1 MKNILIAILSTL
13 LSVASVQAGGK
24 VGLVL
29 SGGGAR
35 GIAHIGVIKALEDN
49 DIPIDYVAGTSM
61 GSIVGSLYAC
71 GWTPDSMINMMRS
84 PAFLDWSSG
93 VISPG
98 KLNLVSLPDNTPDW
112 VSGSF
117 GGGKKS
123 KDDAVVFPASI
134 INPTPMNIEFLQLY
148 EQYTKAC
155 KGKFDNLF
163 VPFRCVF
170 SDVYGKHKVVCRSG
184 SLGQSVRGS
193 MSFPLVYQSIEVD
206 GVLAYD
212 GGIYDNFPVG
222 VMHDDFHPA
231 FIIGVSVSTPDKKVS
246 AGDNMYTELENLIIQ
261 NNDYSLNPEWGI
273 KIQVPVSQ
281 FGTLSFDK
289 ASEIYHIGYET
300 GLQYVDSI
308 KKRMS
313 FRRTP
318 DEVNHR
324 RNVYAANLPA
334 VSFDSISTP
343 GIDGDG
349 RRYLLSVFRGRGD
362 EKTELTLSDVYRSY
376 YEAISQGDV
385 DEILPE
391 ADGNTLVLKSKLK
404 NPWRYSA
411 GGWLSTGVGS
421 YIYGSMGF
429 HSLRRNSIDSYLSV
443 WLGQSY
449 FAAYI
454 KGKIRLGAYNPSYIA
469 VDGMFA
475 RKKYYD
481 GLPFFFSSDNIT
493 SFVSHSAFGRVSY
506 QIGCGQSGYSGISL
520 SYGTEYGV
528 RNAKL
533 SLEYVYD
540 TLNERTFPSSGR
552 NVRLGISG
560 MRLSSHRE
568 ETQHQSLGR
577 LKAEALW
584 NNYYPLGRYFT
595 LGMLAEGGISAGRR
609 FSDARTDYM
618 TSTAFGPIETLDDC
632 YLSQLRGDDYVAVGA
647 IPIWSPMSRIQV
659 RGEAYAYSK
668 FRDLSS
674 WRVPFRKTEFVGRVS
689 VVGTLPFAS
698 LSLSAS
704 YCTPLSGWNFSVAL
718 GWFVPAP
725 KQ

>member
-1 MKNILIAILSTL
+1 MKNILTAILIF
-13 LSVASVQAGGK
+13 LSLTTFAQGK

-35 GIAHIGVIKALEDN
+35 GIAHVGVIKALEDN

-71 GWTPDSMINMMRS
+71 GWTPDSMINMMSS
-84 PAFLDWSSG
+84 PNFLDWSSG
-93 VISPG
+93 VITPG
-98 KLNLVSLPDNTPDW
+98 KLNLVSLPDKAPDW

-117 GGGKKS
+117 GGGK
-123 KDDAVVFPASI
+123 DLEDEAAVFPTSI
-134 INPTPMNIEFLQLY
+134 INPTPMNIEFLKLY

-155 KGKFDNLF
+155 GGNFNNLF

-170 SDVYGKHKVVCRSG
+170 SDVYNKHKVICRNG

-222 VMHDDFHPA
+222 VMHDEFHPE
-231 FIIGVSVSTPDKKVS
+231 FIIGVSVSSPDKKAT
-246 AGDNMYTELENLIIQ
+246 AGDNMYAELENLIIQ

-289 ASEIYHIGYET
+289 ASEIYDIGYKT
-300 GLQYVDSI
+300 GLQFVDSI
-308 KKRMS
+308 KKRMPY
-313 FRRTP
+313 RRTP
-318 DEVNHR
+318 DVVGR
-324 RNVYAANLPA
+324 RRSEYAAKLPT

-343 GIDGDG
+343 GINDDG
-349 RRYLLSVFRGRGD
+349 RRYLLSVFRGKD
-362 EKTELTLSDVYRSY
+362 KEKSALTLAEVYRSY

-391 ADGNTLVLKSKLK
+391 ADGKTLILKAKLKS
-404 NPWRYSA
+404 PWRYSA
-411 GGWLSTGVGS
+411 GGWLTTGVGS

-429 HSLRRNSIDSYLSV
+429 HSLRRNSLDSYLSV

-449 FAAYI
+449 FATYL
-454 KGKIRLGAYNPSYIA
+454 KGKIRLGAYNPSYIS
-469 VDGMFA
+469 VDAMFS

-481 GLPFFFSSDNIT
+481 GLPFFFSNDHIT
-493 SFVSHSAFGRVSY
+493 SFINHSAFGRVSY
-506 QIGCGQSGYSGISL
+506 QIGYGRSDYSEAAL
-520 SYGTEYGV
+520 SYGTDYGV

-533 SLEYVYD
+533 ALDYVYD

-552 NVRLGISG
+552 RTFVRVGA
-560 MRLSSHRE
+560 MHLSSHRTGE
-568 ETQHQSLGR
+568 SHQSVNR
-577 LKAEALW
+577 LKLDALW
-584 NNYYPLGRYFT
+584 NNYYAVGNYFT
-595 LGMLAEGGISAGRR
+595 IGTFVQGGVSVGTR
-609 FSDARTDYM
+609 FSNSMTDYM
-618 TSTAFGPIETLDDC
+618 TSTSFEPIETLDNC
-632 YLSQLRGDDYVAVGA
+632 FLHQLRSDNFVALGA

-659 RGEAYAYSK
+659 RGEAYAYTK
-668 FRDLSS
+668 FRELSA
-674 WRVPFRKTEFVGRVS
+674 WRLPFRKTEFIGRLS
-689 VVGTLPFAS
+689 VVGTLPFAT
-698 LSLSAS
+698 LSISAS

-718 GWFVPAP
+718 GWYVPAP

>member
-1 MKNILIAILSTL
+1 MKNILIAILTTL
-13 LSVASVQAGGK
+13 LSAFTVKAEGK

-84 PAFLDWSSG
+84 QDFLNWSSG

-98 KLNLVSLPDNTPDW
+98 KLNLVSLPDKTPDW

-117 GGGKKS
+117 GGNKKS
-123 KDDAVVFPASI
+123 VDKAAVFPASI
-134 INPTPMNIEFLQLY
+134 INPTPMNIEFLKLY

-155 KGKFDNLF
+155 KGNFDNLF

-222 VMHDDFHPA
+222 VMHDDFHPE
-231 FIIGVSVSTPDKKVS
+231 FIIGVSVSTPDKKAS

-281 FGTLSFDK
+281 FATLSFDK
-289 ASEIYHIGYET
+289 ASEIYRIGYET
-300 GLQYVDSI
+300 GFQYVDSI
-308 KKRMS
+308 KKRIPY
-313 FRRTP
+313 RRTA
-318 DEVNHR
+318 DEVDKR
-324 RNVYAANLPA
+324 RSVYAANLPV

-343 GIDGDG
+343 GIDEDG
-349 RRYLLSVFRGRGD
+349 RRYLLSVFRGKD
-362 EKTELTLSDVYRSY
+362 KEDTSLTLPEVYRSY

-421 YIYGSMGF
+421 YIYGSIGF
-429 HSLRRNSIDSYLSV
+429 HSLRRNSLDSYLSV

-449 FAAYI
+449 FAAYL
-454 KGKIRLGAYNPSYIA
+454 KGKIRLGAYNPSYVS
-469 VDGMFA
+469 VDALFS

-481 GLPFFFSSDNIT
+481 GLPFFFSNDNIT

-506 QIGCGQSGYSGISL
+506 QIGYGRSDYSGVSL

-528 RNAKL
+528 KNAKL
-533 SLEYVYD
+533 AMEYVYD

-552 NVRLGISG
+552 KI
-560 MRLSSHRE
+560 M
-568 ETQHQSLGR
+568 
-577 LKAEALW
+577 
-584 NNYYPLGRYFT
+584 
-595 LGMLAEGGISAGRR
+595 
-609 FSDARTDYM
+609 
-618 TSTAFGPIETLDDC
+618 
-632 YLSQLRGDDYVAVGA
+632 
-647 IPIWSPMSRIQV
+647 
-659 RGEAYAYSK
+659 
-668 FRDLSS
+668 
-674 WRVPFRKTEFVGRVS
+674 
-689 VVGTLPFAS
+689 
-698 LSLSAS
+698 
-704 YCTPLSGWNFSVAL
+704 
-718 GWFVPAP
+718 
-725 KQ
+725 

>member
-1 MKNILIAILSTL
+1 MKNTL
-13 LSVASVQAGGK
+13 LAIIVILFSRVMALADGK

-29 SGGGAR
+29 SGGGAK
-35 GIAHIGVIKALEDN
+35 GIAHVGVIKALEDN

-71 GWTPDSMINMMRS
+71 GWPTDSMINMMS
-84 PAFLDWSSG
+84 SQDFLNWSSG

-98 KLNLVSLPDNTPDW
+98 KLNLVSLPDKTPDW
-112 VSGSF
+112 ISGSF
-117 GGGKKS
+117 GGSSRQEDK
-123 KDDAVVFPASI
+123 AAVFPASI
-134 INPTPMNIEFLQLY
+134 INPTPMNIEFLKLY

-155 KGKFDNLF
+155 GGNFDNLF

-222 VMHDDFHPA
+222 VMHDDFHPE
-231 FIIGVSVSTPDKKVS
+231 FIIGVSVSSPDKKASV
-246 AGDNMYTELENLIIQ
+246 GDNMYTELENLIIQ
-261 NNDYSLNPEWGI
+261 NNDYSLNPDWGV

-289 ASEIYHIGYET
+289 ASEIYQIGYDT
-300 GLQYVDSI
+300 GLQFVDSI
-308 KKRMS
+308 KKRMPY
-313 FRRTP
+313 RRSR
-318 DEVNHR
+318 DEVNR
-324 RNVYAANLPA
+324 RRSDYAASLPI

-343 GIDGDG
+343 GIDEDG
-349 RRYLLSVFRGRGD
+349 RRYLLSVFRGRNKATD
-362 EKTELTLSDVYRSY
+362 NLSLPEVYRAY

-391 ADGNTLVLKSKLK
+391 ADGSTLVLKSKLK
-404 NPWRYSA
+404 SPWRYSA

-421 YIYGSMGF
+421 NIFGSIGF
-429 HSLRRNSIDSYLSV
+429 HSLRRNSLDSYLSV

-454 KGKIRLGAYNPSYIA
+454 KGKIRLGAYNPSYIS
-469 VDGMFA
+469 VDAMFS

-481 GLPFFFSSDNIT
+481 GLPFFFSNDDIT
-493 SFVSHSAFGRVSY
+493 SFVSHSAFGRLSY
-506 QIGCGQSGYSGISL
+506 QIGYRRSEYSGVSV
-520 SYGTEYGV
+520 SYGSEYGV
-528 RNAKL
+528 RNAKIA
-533 SLEYVYD
+533 LEYVYD

-552 NVRLGISG
+552 KVYVGLGA

-568 ETQHQSLGR
+568 AEASQTVGR
-577 LKAEALW
+577 LKLEALW
-584 NNYYPLGRYFT
+584 NNYYSVGRYFT
-595 LGMLAEGGISAGRR
+595 LGVLAKGGVSVGHR
-609 FSDARTDYM
+609 FSNPMTDYM
-618 TSTAFGPIETLDDC
+618 TSAAFDPIETLDNC
-632 YLSQLRGDDYVAVGA
+632 YLPRLRGDDYIGLGA

-668 FRDLSS
+668 FRDLSA
-674 WRVPFRKTEFVGRVS
+674 WRMPFRKTEFIGRLS

-698 LSLSAS
+698 LSLSAA

-725 KQ
+725 HQ